1 MQQGRSRRNE
11 GGHAGDADKRGHT
24 GDVDEGGIADAIRA
38 TWLSAT
44 RLREGDADEGKG
56 MR

>member
-1 MQQGRSRRNE
+1 MQRGRSRRDE
-11 GGHAGDADKRGHT
+11 GGHAGDADKRGHA

-44 RLREGDADEGKG
+44 RQREGDADEGKG